1 MTITLIC
8 ECGRRLDF
16 KDEYAGRKVRCP
28 DCDVTNTVGPADAAE
43 LASSG
48 DVTFDREKFLLKQKA
63 LAIREKYDVAD
74 EHGQSLLFIERPRH
88 MFKGLLALGAGII
101 AGFGVFAISGLLV
114 ALTPEQSTL
123 GAVLSLVGMLLG
135 ITTILVVAVA
145 LSPKRH
151 VTFYRDESGRERVL
165 EILQDKKWQPIVATF
180 TVRDATGTV
189 IALLRKNY
197 LFNLFRR
204 RWQCLSPDGR
214 TTMMMAREDSVILA
228 LLRRLLGTFFGLL
241 RTQYILTRGETE
253 VIIGEFNRKFTLF
266 DRYVLDM
273 TRDARRLI
281 DRRIALA
288 MGVMLDSGER
298 R

>member
-16 KDEYAGRKVRCP
+16 KDEYAGRQIRCP
-28 DCDVTNTVGPADAAE
+28 DCDITNTVGPAVAAALVSTGDA
-43 LASSG
+43 
-48 DVTFDREKFLLKQKA
+48 TFDREKFLLKQKA

-88 MFKGLLALGAGII
+88 MFRGLIALF
-101 AGFGVFAISGLLV
+101 AGFAAGAAVIILFNFIV
-114 ALTPEQSTL
+114 ALTPDPSTL
-123 GAVLSLVGMLLG
+123 GDVLSVIGVFG
-135 ITTILVVAVA
+135 SIAAIITVSVA

-151 VTFYRDESGRERVL
+151 VTFYRDEKGRERVL

-180 TVRDATGTV
+180 TVRDATGKV

-197 LFNLFRR
+197 LFNIFRR

-273 TRDARRLI
+273 TRDAQRLI
-281 DRRIALA
+281 EGRIALA
-288 MGVMLDSGER
+288 VGVMLDSGER

>member
-16 KDEYAGRKVRCP
+16 KDEYAGRQIRCP
-28 DCDVTNTVGPADAAE
+28 DCDITNTVGPAVAAALVSTGDA
-43 LASSG
+43 
-48 DVTFDREKFLLKQKA
+48 TFDREKFLLKQKA

-88 MFKGLLALGAGII
+88 MFKGLVALFAGLL
-101 AGFGVFAISGLLV
+101 AGFGMWVLTVFLG
-114 ALTPEQSTL
+114 ALTPEGSTL
-123 GAVLSLVGMLLG
+123 EAVIYLGGMVLSIATVLVL
-135 ITTILVVAVA
+135 AVA

-151 VTFYRDESGRERVL
+151 VTFYRDAVGRERVL

-180 TVRDATGTV
+180 TVRDATGKV

-197 LFNLFRR
+197 LFNIFRR

-214 TTMMMAREDSVILA
+214 TLMMAREDSVILA

-273 TRDARRLI
+273 TRDAQRLI

-288 MGVMLDSGER
+288 VGVMLDSGER